1 MNAIYS
7 QFADD
12 PDLGSIVVDYVERL
26 LPERLAAV
34 EQSAADCDLETL
46 QREVHRLKGSSA
58 CYGFAEVSECAG
70 QIEEA
75 CIETVSL
82 ETGQCE
88 ELLRQT
94 EALLQLCQRV
104 VARPSRAE

>member
-7 QFADD
+7 QFAND

-34 EQSAADCDLETL
+34 ERSAADCDLETL

-70 QIEEA
+70 QIERA
-75 CIETVSL
+75 CL
-82 ETGQCE
+82 EEEQFE

>member
-7 QFADD
+7 QFAND

-58 CYGFAEVSECAG
+58 CYGFAEVSEYAG
-70 QIEEA
+70 QIERA
-75 CIETVSL
+75 CL
-82 ETGQCE
+82 EEEQCE

-94 EALLQLCQRV
+94 EALVELCRRV